1 MRRIAA
7 CLALLAGALFTP
19 ALAAEECTAPCF
31 GYDLSTKMNLD
42 WIIGSH
48 PSDFRSTDFYPSFE
62 GEFWFSPAE
71 HLKLVSHLTTEPVL
85 DKVPGENRYFGD
97 VGTYAEELY
106 ALIEFDPLTVRIGK
120 IDAGLSLASDVLSGI
135 NSTNLVGNFDTDQSW
150 GGEAAVTFDAMGLP
164 QRLTLDAFT
173 TDRTFLSQSLF
184 TNRGRLRLSEGEA
197 GNTTGLSSFSAILD
211 GCVGADANE
220 CYDQGRF
227 GYRLA
232 ARYQRAGHRTQDQ
245 IDEDLK
251 AYGETALLAAI
262 TSGTGDEDHGL
273 RLLAEGG
280 FLRHFEGGSDDAFVG
295 TLSAGYITGP
305 MLYQAAYTLQH
316 DMVSG
321 GPDVNEHLANLSA
334 AYNLSDGV
342 ELPGGEWIVTG
353 EYTFT
358 RDADGQNDHLLSLE
372 LEIKLDGTLGGSTK
386 GKSEPD

>member
-120 IDAGLSLASDVLSGI
+120 IDAGFSLASDVLSGI

-232 ARYQRAGHRTQDQ
+232 ARYQRAGHRTLELMPAMRGNDRT
-245 IDEDLK
+245 
-251 AYGETALLAAI
+251 GEVRPFAL
-262 TSGTGDEDHGL
+262 
-273 RLLAEGG
+273 
-280 FLRHFEGGSDDAFVG
+280 V
-295 TLSAGYITGP
+295 
-305 MLYQAAYTLQH
+305 
-316 DMVSG
+316 G
-321 GPDVNEHLANLSA
+321 GPKA
-334 AYNLSDGV
+334 AEPVQTEGD
-342 ELPGGEWIVTG
+342 
-353 EYTFT
+353 
-358 RDADGQNDHLLSLE
+358 
-372 LEIKLDGTLGGSTK
+372 LDRVVGMPLGSTARARAIDCR
-386 GKSEPD
+386 SPRSRRDLR